1 METIKTDIAVI
12 GGGAAGLTAAIC
24 AARTLR
30 GQGSRAKVTVLEGQQ
45 RVGRK
50 LLATGNGRCNLSAT
64 DVSVAHYHT
73 DDLRQLADI
82 LKEIPDARTFFG
94 SLGLLCRVEEK
105 RLYPYSGQASSVLD
119 CLRRNLT
126 QLGGEEV
133 CDCFVTSVKQQGNGF
148 CVTSK
153 THTVYAKRVVI
164 ATGGPAASHLGAND
178 SGIALAKTLGMHCE
192 PVFASLT
199 PVCVKS
205 KVLPSLKGIRCRA
218 DVRLVCDGVL
228 SAPESGE
235 VQFTEN
241 ALSGICM
248 FGLSRRVNEYFL
260 RKTVNGKPCQKL
272 EVSLDLMPEYTL
284 KQIDELMKNKPLEE
298 ALCGVFHKR
307 VAAALM
313 TVQNEKKAQKISEIV
328 KDCRFTPV
336 RSSELKDAQVT
347 AGGVRIRSL
356 GAEMQAKNC
365 KGIFLAGE
373 ILNVDGDCGGYN
385 LHFAWASGARAGRCA
400 AQSLMGE

>member
-24 AARTLR
+24 AARTLQQ
-30 GQGSRAKVTVLEGQQ
+30 QGSRAGVTVLEGQQ

-50 LLATGNGRCNLSAT
+50 LLATGNGRCNLSAV
-64 DVSVAHYHT
+64 DVSAAHYHT
-73 DDLRQLADI
+73 DDQRLLADI
-82 LKEIPDARTFFG
+82 LKEIPDAREFFA
-94 SLGLLCRVEEK
+94 SLGLLCRSEEK

-126 QLGGEEV
+126 QLGVREV
-133 CDCFVTSVKQQGNGF
+133 CDCFVDSVKPQGNGF
-148 CVTSK
+148 CITSK
-153 THTVYAKRVVI
+153 THTVYAKRVII
-164 ATGGPAASHLGAND
+164 ATGGPAAGHLGAND
-178 SGIALAKTLGMHCE
+178 SGIALAKALGMHCE

-248 FGLSRRVNEYFL
+248 FGLSRRVNEYFM
-260 RKTVNGKPCQKL
+260 RKTVDGKPCQRL
-272 EVSLDLMPEYTL
+272 EISLDLMPEYTAA
-284 KQIDELMKNKPLEE
+284 QIDSLLKGRAPEE

-313 TVQNEKKAQKISEIV
+313 TARNEQKTRKISEIV
-328 KDCRFTPV
+328 KDWRFTPAKE
-336 RSSELKDAQVT
+336 SELKDAQVT

-356 GAEMQAKNC
+356 GAGMQSKGC
-365 KGIFLAGE
+365 KGVYLAGE
-373 ILNVDGDCGGYN
+373 VLNVDGDCGGYN